1 VRDRNVWDFPLLNV
15 ASATRYA
22 GGRIERIRM
31 VVNAAAAR
39 PLRLHA
45 VEAAVVG
52 QPRNEETAERAGQI
66 AIEGAQVL
74 RYNAYKVPLMRNLVK
89 RAIRGNV
96 DT

>member
-1 VRDRNVWDFPLLNV
+1 M
-15 ASATRYA
+15 ASTTTYA
-22 GGRIERIRM
+22 NGRIERIRM

-52 QPRNEETAERAGQI
+52 QPRSEETATRAGQI
-66 AIEGAQVL
+66 AVEGAQTL

-89 RAIRGNV
+89 RAIRGRS